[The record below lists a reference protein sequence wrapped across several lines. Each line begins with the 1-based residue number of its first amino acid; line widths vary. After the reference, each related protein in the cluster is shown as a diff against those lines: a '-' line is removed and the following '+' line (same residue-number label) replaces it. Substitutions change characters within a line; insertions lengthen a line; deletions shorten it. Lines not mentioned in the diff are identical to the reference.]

1 LLDEARSDQTMNHI
15 VKLSYAHPPRRNP
28 ILPCLYRQ
36 SHRLGPT
43 DFLPETVRFTG
54 QKVTLPKHA
63 SEQVLRIGRSI
74 SRPEEHGRSWIRRS
88 SCWFTRHN
96 SSISLFLSI
105 VYIMF
110 IAYRKPYL
118 NQYRN

>member
-1 LLDEARSDQTMNHI
+1 MNHI
-15 VKLSYAHPPRRNP
+15 VKLSYAHPPRRYP

-43 DFLPETVRFTG
+43 DFLPETVGFTG

-74 SRPEEHGRSWIRRS
+74 SRPEEHGSSWIRRS
-88 SCWFTRHN
+88 TCWFTLHI
-96 SSISLFLSI
+96 SSIYLFHYFTFILFFAF
-105 VYIMF
+105 VYLF
-110 IAYRKPYL
+110 
-118 NQYRN
+118 

>member
-1 LLDEARSDQTMNHI
+1 MNHI
-15 VKLSYAHPPRRNP
+15 VKLSYAHPPRRYP

-54 QKVTLPKHA
+54 QKVSLPKHP
-63 SEQVLRIGRSI
+63 SEQGLRIGRSI
-74 SRPEEHGRSWIRRS
+74 SPPQEDGRSWIRRS

-96 SSISLFLSI
+96 SSILLFLLM
-105 VYIMF
+105 VFYVF
-110 IAYRKPYL
+110 
-118 NQYRN
+118 N